1 MAAPAVR
8 DAMTPDNSL
17 ASRSVAP
24 DPRVIAA
31 PQASDALAGVFRAAF
46 GPTDDTP
53 DDFRTLLA
61 QLDREQGK
69 H

>member
-1 MAAPAVR
+1 
-8 DAMTPDNSL
+8 MTPDNSPTPRL
-17 ASRSVAP
+17 AVA

-31 PQASDALAGVFRAAF
+31 PRASDVLAGVFRAAF
-46 GPTDDTP
+46 GATDDTP

-61 QLDREQGK
+61 RLDCCEPGK